1 MATIGLSAR
10 NEPFRGVR
18 PLNLS
23 RDTSQVVRLL
33 NLVFGPA
40 MEQEGQRLLDGSLAT
55 GAFMTRIN
63 QMTQTASPGYVWEEE
78 RRIVGN
84 VSLMSSPVSGRYLI
98 ANVAV
103 HPDFRRRGIGRALME
118 RAIETVV
125 QKRGRAVLLQVRDDN
140 HEAIRLYQS
149 LGFKR
154 VGTMSSWQV
163 SAHQLNELS
172 QNSSGLIIRPLARSE
187 WEVAI
192 QLDRAVAHPD
202 LDWPEPLPY
211 DIYKS
216 GFWRWFYNLVNGRQ
230 VETWTTVRQGQ
241 MAGIAQITSEFGRPH
256 QLRVRVASEWQ
267 AELTRPLLAKL
278 LRRLGYLRY
287 RSATIDHPAEDET
300 MKPLLRQAGFRVIR
314 TLTTMKVVLT

>member
-1 MATIGLSAR
+1 MATSGLSAR

-23 RDTSQVVRLL
+23 RDTTQVVRLL

-40 MEQEGQRLLDGSLAT
+40 LEQEGQRLLDGSLAT

-63 QMTQTASPGYVWEEE
+63 QLTQTASPGFVWEEE

-84 VSLMSSPVSGRYLI
+84 VSLMNSPVSGRYLI

-103 HPDFRRRGIGRALME
+103 HPDFRRRGIARALME
-118 RAIETVV
+118 RTMEAVV

-140 HEAIRLYQS
+140 HEAIHLYQS
-149 LGFKR
+149 FGFKR
-154 VGTMSSWQV
+154 VGTMSSWQAT
-163 SAHQLNELS
+163 AHQLNELNP
-172 QNSSGLIIRPLARSE
+172 NSAGLIIRPLARSE
-187 WEVAI
+187 WEAAI
-192 QLDRAVAHPD
+192 RLDRAVAHPD

-211 DIYKS
+211 DLYKS

-230 VETWTTVRQGQ
+230 VETWTTTRQGQ
-241 MAGIAQITSEFGRPH
+241 IAGLAQITSEFGRPH
-256 QLRVRVASEWQ
+256 QLRIRIAPEWQ
-267 AELTRPLLAKL
+267 TELTRPLLAKL
-278 LRRLGYLRY
+278 LRRLGYLRP
-287 RSATIDHPAEDET
+287 RSTTLDHPAEDET

-314 TLTTMKVVLT
+314 TLATMKIVL